1 MLVILFDVV
10 VIIIFLPLYFDIA
23 FVGFENIFIF
33 CSQPYKNARKN
44 LVRDQIQSVPYARG
58 AERNYQVTYFFNYG
72 RVELEQAE

>member
-23 FVGFENIFIF
+23 FVVRATT
-33 CSQPYKNARKN
+33 YKNARKN

-72 RVELEQAE
+72 RVQVEQAE

>member
-23 FVGFENIFIF
+23 FVGLV
-33 CSQPYKNARKN
+33 NARKN

-58 AERNYQVTYFFNYG
+58 AERNYHVTYFFNYG

>member
-23 FVGFENIFIF
+23 FVVR
-33 CSQPYKNARKN
+33 QHTKTARKN

-72 RVELEQAE
+72 RVEVEQAE